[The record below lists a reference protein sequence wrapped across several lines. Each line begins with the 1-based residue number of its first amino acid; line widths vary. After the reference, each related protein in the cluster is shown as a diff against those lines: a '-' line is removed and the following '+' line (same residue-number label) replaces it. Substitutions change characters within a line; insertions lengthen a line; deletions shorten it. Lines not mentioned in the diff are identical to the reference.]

1 MGGDDQV
8 VLVNARDEVTGT
20 MEKLQAHREG
30 ALHRAVSVVITNA
43 RGQMLLQRRAWGK
56 YHSPGLWANAACTHP
71 YLDEDPA
78 IAAQRRLWQEMGL
91 RAELEP
97 LFTFT
102 YRAELDRGLIEHEL
116 DHVFQGV
123 TDQDPRP
130 DPAEVAAFRWVSPSI
145 LRAEMRRDPDCFAPW
160 FLMIARRM
168 GDG

>member
-30 ALHRAVSVVITNA
+30 ALHRAVSVVITNS
-43 RGQMLLQRRAWGK
+43 RGRMLLQQRAWGK

-71 YLDEDPA
+71 HLDEDPA
-78 IAAQRRLWQEMGL
+78 IAAQRRLRQEMGL
-91 RAELEP
+91 RADLEP

-123 TDQDPRP
+123 TDQEPRP
-130 DPAEVAAFRWVSPSI
+130 DPAEVAAFRWVSPSM
-145 LRAEMRRDPDCFAPW
+145 LRTEMCRAPDCFAPW
-160 FLMIARRM
+160 FLMILRRM
-168 GDG
+168 GVG